1 MSDCDAFILGPI
13 GGDAGDSDPTQ
24 ACHTDILLV
33 YAAKS
38 VSPPQSISLLPSGFC
53 RLSDSWHPGVNV
65 AELTHVGMRR
75 ANNQDSHAVMVAESA
90 ERFARRGHLFVVAD
104 GMGAHAA
111 GELASKIAC
120 EQITMRYIGSQK
132 SDIGQALGEAV
143 HRANSAIFERGQSN
157 PEFHNMGTTASA
169 LVLVQGRGYVA
180 QVGDSRVYR
189 LRGGVLEQL
198 TFDHS
203 LVWEMEAS
211 GQVSSDSP
219 LGKAIPKNV
228 ITRSLGPGAHVMV
241 DLEGPFEL
249 ELSDR
254 YLLCSDG
261 LTGLVED
268 DDLGVLMDCL
278 PLEKLTPVLVDLAN
292 LRGGPDN
299 ITVIAVDVASE
310 NLIDRTQPRLKPAG
324 EGTFRWSS
332 VHSSRALLAVTT
344 VCWLAAIGL
353 AIAAFSGGSKYTG
366 SAIVAFLLGAV
377 ALGIWASGILAT
389 DDRRQPLNVRRRK
402 QASRPVQ
409 GSYDSGLETSEIA
422 VGTGPYRRFQVD
434 QHRTIFD
441 RLVKIVTEIRGSS
454 EQYHW
459 DLDWSGVDRIAIEA
473 GDAASAGQWKSAIEY
488 QCDAV
493 LQAMVLLRQQQDASA
508 SDTAVDL

>member
-1 MSDCDAFILGPI
+1 MVAAAAQVMARRRVLASPVPYRYRRRVASTHPLPHPPH
-13 GGDAGDSDPTQ
+13 PTG
-24 ACHTDILLV
+24 I
-33 YAAKS
+33 
-38 VSPPQSISLLPSGFC
+38 F
-53 RLSDSWHPGVNV
+53 RLSVSWHPGVKV

-75 ANNQDSHAVMVAESA
+75 ANNQDSYAVMVAESE
-90 ERFARRGHLFVVAD
+90 ERFDRRGHLFVVAD

-120 EQITMRYIGSQK
+120 EQIAMRYIGSQK
-132 SDIGQALGEAV
+132 SDVGQALGEAV
-143 HRANSAIFERGQSN
+143 HRANTAIFERGQSN

-189 LRGGVLEQL
+189 LRQGVLEQL
-198 TFDHS
+198 SFDHS

-211 GQVSSDSP
+211 GQVSSNSP

-249 ELSDR
+249 ELDDR

-299 ITVIAVDVASE
+299 ITVIAVDVTSE
-310 NLIDRTQPRLKPAG
+310 NLIDRSRPRLNSNGDGA
-324 EGTFRWSS
+324 FRWSS
-332 VHSSRALLAVTT
+332 VHSSRSLLAATT
-344 VCWLAAIGL
+344 ICWFGAIGL
-353 AIAAFSGGSKYTG
+353 AIAAYSDGSKYAG
-366 SAIVAFLLGAV
+366 SAIVAFILGAI
-377 ALGIWASGILAT
+377 ALAIWASGILVT
-389 DDRRQPLNVRRRK
+389 DDRRRPLNVRRRK

-409 GSYDSGLETSEIA
+409 GSYDSGLEASEIA
-422 VGTGPYRRFQVD
+422 AGTGPYRHYHVD
-434 QHRTIFD
+434 QHKTVFR
-441 RLVKIVTEIRGSS
+441 RLVEVVSEIRSSS
-454 EQYHW
+454 EQHHW
-459 DLDWSGVDRIAIEA
+459 DLDWNGVEKISNDAA
-473 GDAASAGQWKSAIEY
+473 QAASAGQWKVAIEHE
-488 QCDAV
+488 CDAA
-493 LQAMVLLRQQQDASA
+493 LEAMTLLRKQQDASA

>member
-1 MSDCDAFILGPI
+1 
-13 GGDAGDSDPTQ
+13 
-24 ACHTDILLV
+24 
-33 YAAKS
+33 
-38 VSPPQSISLLPSGFC
+38 
-53 RLSDSWHPGVNV
+53 
-65 AELTHVGMRR
+65 
-75 ANNQDSHAVMVAESA
+75 MVAES
-90 ERFARRGHLFVVAD
+90 EDRFDRRGHLFVVAD

-120 EQITMRYIGSQK
+120 EQIAMRYIGSQK
-132 SDIGQALGEAV
+132 TDVGQALGEAV
-143 HRANSAIFERGQSN
+143 HRANTAIYERGQSN

-189 LRGGVLEQL
+189 LRSGTLEQL

-249 ELSDR
+249 ELGDR

-261 LTGLVED
+261 LTGLVDD

-278 PLEKLTPVLVDLAN
+278 PLEKLPPVLVDLAN

-299 ITVIAVDVASE
+299 ITVIAVDVTSE
-310 NLIDRTQPRLKPAG
+310 NLIDPSQASRISSG
-324 EGTFRWSS
+324 SGTFRWSS
-332 VHSSRALLAVTT
+332 VHSSRALLGVALACFLVAV
-344 VCWLAAIGL
+344 GL
-353 AIAAFSGGSKYTG
+353 AIAAYSGGSKWAG
-366 SAIVAFLLGAV
+366 SAIVAFVLGAI
-377 ALGIWASGILAT
+377 ALGIWASGILVT
-389 DDRRQPLNVRRRK
+389 DDRRRPLNVRRRK
-402 QASRPVQ
+402 QATRPVQ
-409 GSYDSGLETSEIA
+409 GSYDSGLEASEIA
-422 VGTGPYRRFQVD
+422 SGTGPYRHYTVD
-434 QHRTIFD
+434 QHRTVFD
-441 RLVKIVTEIRGSS
+441 RLVAVVSEIRRSS
-454 EQYHW
+454 EHHHW
-459 DLDWSGVDRIAIEA
+459 DLDWKGVGKISTSAA
-473 GDAASAGQWKSAIEY
+473 QAASAGQWKAAIEY
-488 QCDAV
+488 ECDAA
-493 LQAMVLLRQQQDASA
+493 LEAMILLRQHQDDSA

>member
-1 MSDCDAFILGPI
+1 MRRAPWWHPPRPCLVRNLPI
-13 GGDAGDSDPTQ
+13 PSASAVP
-24 ACHTDILLV
+24 
-33 YAAKS
+33 
-38 VSPPQSISLLPSGFC
+38 SPLPSSPGIF
-53 RLSDSWHPGVNV
+53 RLSVSWHPGVKV

-75 ANNQDSHAVMVAESA
+75 ANNQDSYAVMVAESE
-90 ERFARRGHLFVVAD
+90 ERFRRRGHLFVVAD

-120 EQITMRYIGSQK
+120 EQIAMRYIGSQK
-132 SDIGQALGEAV
+132 SDVGEALGEAV
-143 HRANSAIFERGQSN
+143 HRANTAIFERGQSN

-169 LVLVQGRGYVA
+169 LVLLRGRGYVA

-189 LRGGVLEQL
+189 LRQGVLEQL

-249 ELSDR
+249 DLNDR

-299 ITVIAVDVASE
+299 ITVIAVDVTSE
-310 NLIDRTQPRLKPAG
+310 NVIDLSKSRSKPSG
-324 EGTFRWSS
+324 SRPFRWSS
-332 VHSSRALLAVTT
+332 AHSSGSLLAATAI
-344 VCWLAAIGL
+344 CWLGAVGLTVAAY
-353 AIAAFSGGSKYTG
+353 SDGSQYTG
-366 SAIVAFLLGAV
+366 SAIVAFVLGAI
-377 ALGIWASGILAT
+377 ALAIWASGILVT

-409 GSYDSGLETSEIA
+409 GSYDSGLEASEIA
-422 VGTGPYRRFQVD
+422 AGTGPYRHYRVD
-434 QHRTIFD
+434 QH
-441 RLVKIVTEIRGSS
+441 KIVFSRLAKVVSEIRRSS
-454 EQYHW
+454 EQHHW
-459 DLDWSGVDRIAIEA
+459 DLDWTGVDQITSDAA
-473 GDAASAGQWKSAIEY
+473 QAASAGQWKVAIELE
-488 QCDAV
+488 CDAA
-493 LQAMVLLRQQQDASA
+493 LEAMALLRKQQDVSA